1 MNDERQGVPE
11 TAYSNEESKAA
22 TRRWLER
29 WRTVGPLLDDE
40 RWARLQAS
48 SDAELRQHSWDL
60 MAMWQPGSVGDDAE
74 GLLLLQRQ
82 FARLRER
89 GRT

>member
-1 MNDERQGVPE
+1 
-11 TAYSNEESKAA
+11 
-22 TRRWLER
+22 
-29 WRTVGPLLDDE
+29 
-40 RWARLQAS
+40 
-48 SDAELRQHSWDL
+48 
-60 MAMWQPGSVGDDAE
+60 MWQPGSVGDDAE